1 VNGRVNIDVIVP
13 LHARAGQ
20 ERLAVVLQVDPR
32 VSLYPLI
39 QSWPGPS
46 KTAETM
52 LFRRDRD
59 AVRFLAEPRFR
70 TGGTF
75 ETGVPM
81 TDTQVLAVQVLN
93 GKAAQGMVLEGVDY
107 RHVPVLGVVYPIKG
121 TSWHMVVKE
130 DLSELYA
137 NVRQEVFWIALADLL
152 IIAGIVFGASMMVQR
167 QKLREAQ
174 TLRQRQAEKLR
185 ALEVLAALSASA
197 PDAIFAKDRQGRY
210 LYFNEA
216 AARVMDKRPEEVI
229 GHDDTRL
236 FPPDE
241 ALELMAMDRLLM
253 AEGRTGT
260 REEILTTPTGTRV
273 FSATKGPLKDAGGQV
288 VGLFGVVRDITAL
301 KAMQN
306 QAEAER
312 IRLKTLFENIP
323 DLIWLKDRAGV
334 YLGCNPAFERL
345 YGASEASIV
354 GKTDYDFVAREQ
366 ADFFREMDQLAMAKG
381 GPSINEEWLTFAD
394 DQHRALMET
403 IKTPMRDGD
412 GHLIGV
418 LGIGRDITEK
428 RKSERDLQ
436 AILRRFQDIA
446 LVSADWIWEVDAQG
460 RYTYASESV
469 LDLLGYLPEEVIGRT
484 PFDFMPPD
492 EAARVGALFADIASR
507 KAPFR
512 DLENINL
519 RKDGSLRHILTN
531 GTPILDE
538 QENLQGYRGVDRD
551 ATEQLVVQAR
561 LRQLSMA
568 VEQTPESIVITNT
581 AGQIEYVNDAFVRN
595 SGYSRDEV
603 IGQNPRILHSGK
615 TLPETYQAL
624 WAALTEGEPWK
635 GEFMNRRKNGEDYV
649 ELALISPIRQP
660 DGRITH
666 YLAVKEDITEQK
678 RVAAELEQYR
688 SHLEDMVIKRTAE
701 LAEAKEAAETANR
714 AKSAFLANMSHEIRT
729 PMNAILGLTHLLG
742 RRMTNPENLDKLDKI
757 SSATNHLLSVINDIL
772 DISKIEAGRLRLE
785 EVDFAP
791 NTLFD
796 QIHSLVQERAE
807 SKGLELAFD
816 AGDLPPVLRGDVTRL
831 RQALLNYVINAIKF
845 TERGVVT
852 LQARVIDRGEHDV
865 MVRFKVTD
873 TGIGIARDKQ
883 AHLFQAFEQADS
895 STTRK
900 YGGTGLG
907 LAITRRLVEL
917 MGGEVGVDS
926 EPGHGS
932 TFWCTVRL
940 TRRDGVTPAGELSG
954 AVSPATETK
963 LLRTHR
969 DDRILLVEDN
979 PINQEVSMALLL
991 EAGLEVDVAANGAEA
1006 VAKVRHGDYDLVLM
1020 DMQMP
1025 VMDGLEATRLIRTL
1039 PDKADLP
1046 ILAMTANAFGE
1057 DRQRCFEAG
1066 MNDFVAKPV
1075 DPNILYSALL
1085 KWLPAS
1091 RRQHTLRAFSVTNAG
1106 LSGTLPDLPGVD
1118 RAYGLKNVRGNV
1130 RVYVGLLHRFVEHH
1144 ADDMARLL
1152 QALDADDLELA
1163 RRLAHTL
1170 KGTGG
1175 TLGLTRIRSLADELQ
1190 LALQSMESRSH
1201 VDALVASI
1209 EAERQNL
1216 AEAVAALPELAET
1229 APSASGGEIKPV
1241 LERLEGALNE
1251 GNVAAA
1257 ALLRDNLPLL
1267 RAGLGEESAQ
1277 ALKRQI
1283 EDFDY
1288 EAALETLRSVRPQ
1301 DY

>member
-1 VNGRVNIDVIVP
+1 
-13 LHARAGQ
+13 
-20 ERLAVVLQVDPR
+20 
-32 VSLYPLI
+32 
-39 QSWPGPS
+39 
-46 KTAETM
+46 
-52 LFRRDRD
+52 
-59 AVRFLAEPRFR
+59 
-70 TGGTF
+70 
-75 ETGVPM
+75 
-81 TDTQVLAVQVLN
+81 
-93 GKAAQGMVLEGVDY
+93 
-107 RHVPVLGVVYPIKG
+107 
-121 TSWHMVVKE
+121 
-130 DLSELYA
+130 
-137 NVRQEVFWIALADLL
+137 
-152 IIAGIVFGASMMVQR
+152 
-167 QKLREAQ
+167 
-174 TLRQRQAEKLR
+174 
-185 ALEVLAALSASA
+185 
-197 PDAIFAKDRQGRY
+197 
-210 LYFNEA
+210 
-216 AARVMDKRPEEVI
+216 
-229 GHDDTRL
+229 
-236 FPPDE
+236 
-241 ALELMAMDRLLM
+241 MAMDRLLM

-831 RQALLNYVINAIKF
+831 RQALLNYMINAIKF

-1106 LSGTLPDLPGVD
+1106 LSGALPDLPGVD

-1209 EAERQNL
+1209 EAERQKL
-1216 AEAVAALPELAET
+1216 AEAVAALPEPAEA